1 MTQAMRKDGIDT
13 QAEVLEQHQ
22 FDLPTGKL
30 SIQVHGGSWSFDRC
44 MGVGARQNPK
54 RGFLFVSKVLGKHI
68 PVEPSTMLEAHQ
80 TLAHGLLPQLDSEP
94 TLFVAMAETAT
105 GLGHGVYEACLASQ
119 KKALPWIFSTTTRY
133 QVNDHQRVDFTEDHS
148 HATDQWLHLPKTKV
162 PLHTIKTLVLVD
174 DEISTGRTMLN
185 LENSLRMLLPSLER
199 VLWVTLTC
207 LADTT
212 FHPCIYLLK
221 GKFQFEA
228 GQLGEMPGNAVG
240 NGNNVS
246 DKLSLNWGRIGVQGQ
261 IKLGEHTMATLK
273 EYASIHHKKGDKPF
287 LVLGQGEFMHA
298 SFRVGLE
305 LEALGVK
312 CKVQSTTRSPIMVY
326 GAIGCAMPVPDPMG
340 TEVNHYVYNLN
351 PDDYSHIFVV
361 SEKSGSQA
369 SAELCWNLVKS
380 SVLVVDL

>member
-1 MTQAMRKDGIDT
+1 MVQAIASNDIVDYTPMT
-13 QAEVLEQHQ
+13 EQHH

-30 SIQVHGGSWSFDRC
+30 DIQVHGGPWSFDRC

-68 PVEPSTMLEAHQ
+68 PVEPSTMLAAHE
-80 TLAHGLLPQLDSEP
+80 TLAHGLLPQLDTKP

-105 GLGHGVYEACLASQ
+105 GLGHGVYEACVSPQ
-119 KKALPWIFSTTTRY
+119 KHAMPWIFSTTTRY
-133 QVNDHQRVDFTEDHS
+133 QVDGHPRVDFTEDHS

-199 VLWVTLTC
+199 VIWVTLTC
-207 LADTT
+207 LVDKTI
-212 FHPCIYLLK
+212 HPCVYLLK

-228 GQLGEMPGNAVG
+228 GQLGQMPGNAVG
-240 NGNNVS
+240 NGQSVS
-246 DKLSLNWGRIGVQGQ
+246 HKLSLKWGRTGVHGRVE
-261 IKLGEHTMATLK
+261 LGEHAKAVLAD
-273 EYASIHHKKGDKPF
+273 YAKANPVAQKPV

-298 SFRVGLE
+298 AFRAGLE
-305 LEALGVK
+305 LERMGVP

-326 GAIGCAMPVPDPMG
+326 GAIGCALAVPDPMG

-351 PDDYSHIFVV
+351 PEDYSHIFVIAEKAG
-361 SEKSGSQA
+361 SEESLA
-369 SAELCWNLVKS
+369 LVNQLANA
-380 SVLVVDL
+380 SVLPVDQ